1 MTTEPKRFF
10 RGMESLDAYRGMMA
24 TTYTHDQSTPSDTWT
39 ITHNLARYPS
49 ITIVDSA
56 GTVVVG
62 GVAYV
67 SVNQVVVTFSA
78 AFSGKA
84 FLN

>member
-1 MTTEPKRFF
+1 MPEPKRWF
-10 RGMESLDAYRGMMA
+10 RGAESLAPYVGSMA
-24 TTYTHDQSTPSDTWT
+24 STYTHDQSVASDTWT

-49 ITIVDSA
+49 VTIVDSA

-62 GVAYV
+62 GIAYV
-67 SVNQVVVTFSA
+67 SVNQIVVTFSA